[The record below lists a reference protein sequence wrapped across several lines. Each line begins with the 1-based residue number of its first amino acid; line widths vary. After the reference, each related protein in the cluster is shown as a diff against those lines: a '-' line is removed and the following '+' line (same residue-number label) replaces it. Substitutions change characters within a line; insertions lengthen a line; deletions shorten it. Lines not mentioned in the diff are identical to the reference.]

1 MHTYVAE
8 AIYALALPFW
18 VLLWWWIDGV
28 RLQRQERMLWIPFIL
43 ALLFLASNF
52 LMVILFGE
60 VGDPS
65 YEEARFSYIQDRAL
79 ITVEATASVLIV
91 AVLVYGLTT
100 RTVPVEFIRFM
111 LFAFVFL
118 IGVMSPILW
127 IPVEHAGMFYAFR
140 HFQTVA
146 LTYSL
151 FLCVGG
157 MTVLLRDI
165 MSMGGARVDLE
176 SGSDSVI

>member
-1 MHTYVAE
+1 MHEAITE

-18 VLLWWWIDGV
+18 VVIWWWVDGI
-28 RLQRQERMLWIPFIL
+28 RLQMQERMLWIPFIL
-43 ALLFLASNF
+43 ALLFLGLNL

-60 VGDPS
+60 VGDPT

-79 ITVEATASVLIV
+79 IVVQATASVLIV

-100 RTVPVEFIRFM
+100 RKVPVEFIRFM
-111 LFAFVFL
+111 LFAFIFL

-127 IPVEHAGMFYAFR
+127 VPVEHAGMFFSLR

-165 MSMGGARVDLE
+165 MSMGGARVDLD
-176 SGSDSVI
+176 SDSNSIV